1 MASTVSQVANQLA
14 QVDYI
19 GYDTGAKDIKAAAE
33 EAGIEML
40 DMVFFDEAQVKTMHE
55 GKVTEAQ
62 ERIVEIW
69 NKTKAAAG
77 A

>member
-1 MASTVSQVANQLA
+1 MNFILTPENQLA

-33 EAGIEML
+33 EAGLEML
-40 DMVFFDEAQVKTMHE
+40 DMVFFTEDQVKTMHE
-55 GKVTEAQ
+55 GKVTDAQ
-62 ERIVEIW
+62 TRIVEMW